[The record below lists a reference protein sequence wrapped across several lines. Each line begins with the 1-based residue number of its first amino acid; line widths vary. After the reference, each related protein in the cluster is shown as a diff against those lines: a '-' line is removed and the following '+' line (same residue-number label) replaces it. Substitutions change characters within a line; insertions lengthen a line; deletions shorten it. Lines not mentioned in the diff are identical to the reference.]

1 MPVRTILTWP
11 NKNLRKKSLPAE
23 SVEASEISRDLLDTL
38 KTNFGIGIAAPQV
51 GINKRV
57 LLVLSEE
64 IPEFEEDR
72 NLPGAVVFVNPVMTV
87 LDGTK
92 LNSQEACLSVP
103 GMAAVVDR
111 NSRCEISYHNLS
123 GEKQT
128 VKISGRTS
136 CILQHEFDHL
146 DGILFIDRLSAIRKR
161 LVLKKLKKRIASV
174 RPPKSKAK
182 LEAEANAR
190 RKKARVARKKRNKA
204 RK

>member
-1 MPVRTILTWP
+1 M
-11 NKNLRKKSLPAE
+11 
-23 SVEASEISRDLLDTL
+23 
-38 KTNFGIGIAAPQV
+38 
-51 GINKRV
+51 
-57 LLVLSEE
+57 
-64 IPEFEEDR
+64 
-72 NLPGAVVFVNPVMTV
+72 
-87 LDGTK
+87 
-92 LNSQEACLSVP
+92 NSQEACLSVP

-111 NSRCEISYHNLS
+111 NSRCEVSYYNLS

-146 DGILFIDRLSAIRKR
+146 DGTLFIDRLSAIRKR
-161 LVLKKLKKRIASV
+161 LVLKKLKKRIAR

-190 RKKARVARKKRNKA
+190 RKKARAARKKRNKV